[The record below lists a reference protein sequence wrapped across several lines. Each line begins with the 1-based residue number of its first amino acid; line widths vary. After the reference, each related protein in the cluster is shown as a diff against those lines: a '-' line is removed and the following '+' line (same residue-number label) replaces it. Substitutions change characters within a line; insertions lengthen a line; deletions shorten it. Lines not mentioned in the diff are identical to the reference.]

1 MPHCHYSDKTLET
14 IAANIAKLMH
24 IDKTSLTPPL
34 PQFNVVNTP
43 MSSGNLILPWN
54 LSSMNVSM
62 NFVWRERLSQPLFS
76 TISKIIVAS
85 CRDDIMQRKYF
96 PIYYPDTAS
105 HVTHSH
111 D

>member
-24 IDKTSLTPPL
+24 IDKTSFETSSPPVQCCEHTDEFGEL
-34 PQFNVVNTP
+34 NFT
-43 MSSGNLILPWN
+43 MEFIIRG
-54 LSSMNVSM
+54 VSM